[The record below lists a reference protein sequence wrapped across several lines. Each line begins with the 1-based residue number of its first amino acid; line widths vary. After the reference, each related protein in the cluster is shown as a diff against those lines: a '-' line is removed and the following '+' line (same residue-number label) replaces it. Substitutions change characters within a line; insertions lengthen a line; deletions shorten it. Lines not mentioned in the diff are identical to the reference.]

1 MENKQFEFGVI
12 GAGKM
17 GGALIKGLSFL
28 KGSQNICFFEL
39 SKERA
44 EEVVKETNAVFL
56 ESAGQV
62 FANSEITIISVKPDQ
77 VKSVLEEIKNV
88 KSDSVLVSIAA
99 GVTTDYYRKF
109 SEFKVVRAMPNLPAV
124 VGKGVTAVARSRY
137 VSEDEFIKVIEVFKS
152 VGEVVVL
159 EEDKINAA
167 TALSG
172 SGPAF
177 VFRFLEALKE
187 AGIEIGLPAKVAEKM
202 ALETILGACELFRQS
217 GLATS
222 ELIEMVSSPGG
233 TTIAGLKKLEK
244 HSFKYA
250 VMEAVNSAYERAK
263 KLGKRD
269 D

>member
-1 MENKQFEFGVI
+1 MEKKQFEFGVI

-17 GGALIKGLSFL
+17 GSALIRGLSVF

-39 SKERA
+39 NKERA

-77 VKSVLEEIKNV
+77 VKNVLEDIKNIE
-88 KSDSVLVSIAA
+88 SDSVLVSIAA

-109 SEFKVVRAMPNLPAV
+109 SEFKIVRAMPNLPAV
-124 VGKGVTAVARSRY
+124 VGKGVTAVAKSKY
-137 VSEDEFIKVIEVFKS
+137 VSDDEFFKVVDAFKS
-152 VGEVVVL
+152 VGEVIVL

-187 AGIEIGLPAKVAEKM
+187 SGIEIGLPAKVAEKM
-202 ALETILGACELFRQS
+202 ALETILGACELFKQS
-217 GLATS
+217 GLTTS
-222 ELIEMVSSPGG
+222 ELIEMVASPGG
-233 TTIAGLKKLEK
+233 TTISGLKKLEK
-244 HSFKYA
+244 YSFKYS
-250 VMEAVNSAYERAK
+250 VMEAVNSAYEKAK